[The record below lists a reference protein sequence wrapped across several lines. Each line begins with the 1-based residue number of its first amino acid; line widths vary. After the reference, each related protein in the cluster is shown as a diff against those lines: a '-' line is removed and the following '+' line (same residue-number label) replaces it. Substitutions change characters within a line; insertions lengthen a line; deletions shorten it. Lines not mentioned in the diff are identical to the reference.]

1 MNSIQQGISVVIICA
16 LPAIAVADSVAADGQ
31 PSLELLQLLGEWQP
45 EDERWLE
52 QLDNLDRLVASSE
65 PEEAVLPD
73 QQADYSV
80 TEGSQ

>member
-1 MNSIQQGISVVIICA
+1 MIICA